1 MAISASLV
9 KELRVKTNAGMM
21 ECKKALTETNGDMEE
36 AIKYLRERGIVKAA
50 KKADR
55 ETNEGVVAAKLSE
68 DGKSGILAKISCETD
83 FVARNENFVNLV
95 ETVATTLVG
104 ASAADKAAALEVP
117 YADGTVGSLL
127 ESKVIEL
134 GEKLDL
140 SDYARYE
147 IANGAVTSYIHMGGK
162 VGVLLQVSFE
172 NAETAQSEVFQEMCK
187 DINLHIAALNPQGL
201 AAEDIPA
208 ELIEAEKEIY
218 AKQLLEEGKPEAMIE
233 KILPG
238 KLNRFYKDNCLLK
251 QPFVKDGDV
260 TIEGL
265 LAAKGKELGDTL
277 SIVGYS
283 RLAV

>member
-1 MAISASLV
+1 M
-9 KELRVKTNAGMM
+9 
-21 ECKKALTETNGDMEE
+21 
-36 AIKYLRERGIVKAA
+36 
-50 KKADR
+50 
-55 ETNEGVVAAKLSE
+55 
-68 DGKSGILAKISCETD
+68 
-83 FVARNENFVNLV
+83 
-95 ETVATTLVG
+95 
-104 ASAADKAAALEVP
+104 
-117 YADGTVGSLL
+117 
-127 ESKVIEL
+127 IEL

-277 SIVGYS
+277 SIVSYS

>member
-9 KELRVKTNAGMM
+9 KELRQKTNAGMM

-55 ETNEGVVAAKLSE
+55 ETNEGVVAAKISE
-68 DGKSGILAKISCETD
+68 CGKSGILAKISCETD
-83 FVARNENFVNLV
+83 FVARNENFVSLV
-95 ETVATTLVG
+95 EAVSSTLIG
-104 ASAADKAAALEVP
+104 ASAACKTEALEVA
-117 YADGTVGSLL
+117 YEGGTIASFL

-134 GEKLDL
+134 GEKLEL
-140 SDYARYE
+140 NEYARYDIE
-147 IANGAVTSYIHMGGK
+147 EGAVSSYIHMGGK
-162 VGVLLQVSFE
+162 VGVLLQVAF
-172 NAETAQSEVFQEMCK
+172 NKAETAESADFQEMCK

-265 LAAKGKELGDTL
+265 LAAKGKALGDTL
-277 SIVGYS
+277 TIKAYT
-283 RLAV
+283 RLAI